1 MIKIT
6 LEDINRKSPY
16 EITLNNGDFD
26 FTTDSGT
33 RYSVSFL
40 EDVPLGGCE
49 ILLLDEISSSLDEET
64 EQELYQRL
72 FAAYPQK
79 TILMI
84 THRSAVG
91 KLCEQVVML

>member
-1 MIKIT
+1 
-6 LEDINRKSPY
+6 L
-16 EITLNNGDFD
+16 LH
-26 FTTDSGT
+26 
-33 RYSVSFL
+33 
-40 EDVPLGGCE
+40 GGE

-84 THRSAVG
+84 THRSVVG

>member
-1 MIKIT
+1 
-6 LEDINRKSPY
+6 L
-16 EITLNNGDFD
+16 LH
-26 FTTDSGT
+26 
-33 RYSVSFL
+33 
-40 EDVPLGGCE
+40 GGE

>member
-1 MIKIT
+1 MKN
-6 LEDINRKSPY
+6 LQKSQIFEVLVWHVP
-16 EITLNNGDFD
+16 
-26 FTTDSGT
+26 GT
-33 RYSVSFL
+33 CHTQGHGLSEGQAQRIAIARGL
-40 EDVPLGGCE
+40 LHGGE